1 MDKQEAAPRADGVV
15 LSAEIIQ
22 TVMTALENLAA
33 QGDDVT
39 EALDVFGGVERMAS
53 GGPVRVVRA

>member
-1 MDKQEAAPRADGVV
+1 MDERKAAPSADGVV
-15 LSAEIIQ
+15 LSVEIIQ

-39 EALDVFGGVERMAS
+39 EALDVLGSVERMAS
-53 GGPVRVVRA
+53 GGPARVVRA